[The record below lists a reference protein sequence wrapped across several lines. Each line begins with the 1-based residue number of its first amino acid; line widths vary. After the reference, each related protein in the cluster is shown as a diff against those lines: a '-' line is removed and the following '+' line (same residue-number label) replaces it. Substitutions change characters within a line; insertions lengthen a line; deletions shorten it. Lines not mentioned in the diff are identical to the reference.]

1 MSKVHEALRRAE
13 REREEARRSGDLPAV
28 AEPER
33 PAAATRAAEPADGAT
48 RTRAAEPASAPA
60 RASPVPS
67 PAPPEPTA
75 DRRSAATAE
84 PAAQARTTTTAEPAG
99 RVKSAAAAEPRVRAP
114 SVPLPER
121 TAPPDL
127 RLDDALVAFT
137 KPRSLAAEQFR
148 AIRQQLAVYAREV
161 PMRTIVVTS
170 PLAGEGKTTTASNL
184 AIALGQE
191 LGRRICLV
199 DCDLRSPGIGA
210 LFGLPSRDGLADV
223 LRRRAGLDS
232 VLVSTP
238 VNDLWVV
245 PAGHLPPN
253 PAELL
258 ASNGMREVVETLA
271 ARFDLVVLDTPPV
284 IPVPDPAILSG
295 LADGVVLVLQAGHT
309 PRRLLDRTL
318 DRLHGAVLLGFV
330 LNRTDEFRYYADYYQ
345 YDYGA

>member
-13 REREEARRSGDLPAV
+13 REREEARRSGSLLPDP
-28 AEPER
+28 EPER
-33 PAAATRAAEPADGAT
+33 PAAPTRSVDPPDAAARAGAA
-48 RTRAAEPASAPA
+48 RPAS
-60 RASPVPS
+60 VPERPS
-67 PAPPEPTA
+67 TLPPPAPPEPA
-75 DRRSAATAE
+75 AEPRSAATAE
-84 PAAQARTTTTAEPAG
+84 PAATARTA
-99 RVKSAAAAEPRVRAP
+99 VSAEPRGRAP
-114 SVPLPER
+114 SVPLPDR
-121 TAPPDL
+121 AASPDL

-148 AIRQQLAVYAREV
+148 TIRQQLAVYAREV

-223 LRRRAGLDS
+223 LRRRVVLDS

-258 ASNGMREVVETLA
+258 ASNGMREVVEALRS
-271 ARFDLVVLDTPPV
+271 RFDLVVLDTPPV